1 VCCEMSVREYG
12 TLVTIP
18 QSTVRLR
25 ASSDDEVVSPERA
38 NEALLRSRRSVGFS
52 GAWEFFPGAPPS
64 AEHVGPH

>member
-1 VCCEMSVREYG
+1 MSVREYG

-18 QSTVRLR
+18 QSTVLLK
-25 ASSDDEVVSPERA
+25 ALSDDKVIGPERA

-52 GAWEFFPGAPPS
+52 GDWELFAGAPPF